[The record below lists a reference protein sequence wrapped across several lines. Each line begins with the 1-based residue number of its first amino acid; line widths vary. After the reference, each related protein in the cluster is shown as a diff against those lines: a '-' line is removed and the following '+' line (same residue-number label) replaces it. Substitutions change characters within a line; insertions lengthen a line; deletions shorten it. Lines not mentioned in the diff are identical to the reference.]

1 MASSSIDSFKA
12 SVQADFARP
21 NLFSV
26 GLKFPGGLKLGDAN
40 AAKQLTAL
48 GEFTVRAAN
57 LPSSQMGVIEVPYR
71 GRVLKIA
78 GDRTYEPWTITIMND
93 TKFSMRSS
101 FEAWF
106 SGIQANN
113 ENYSSI
119 GTLGDASD
127 STGYFADMSVS
138 QLSRDQG
145 NGAGATSAS
154 ASSGDKG
161 PKTLRKY
168 EFINVFPS
176 NISAIDLD
184 FGSNDAIEEFTV
196 ELQVQYWQAASDK
209 SVG

>member
-26 GLKFPGGLKLGDAN
+26 GLQFPGALKLGDGN
-40 AAKQLTAL
+40 AALQLTAL

-78 GDRTYEPWTITIMND
+78 GDRTFEPWTITIMND
-93 TKFSMRSS
+93 TKFSMRSA
-101 FEAWF
+101 FESWF
-106 SGIQANN
+106 SSIQAYN
-113 ENYSSI
+113 ENFSSI
-119 GTLGDASD
+119 GTLGDVSD
-127 STGYFADMSVS
+127 TTGYFADMTVS
-138 QLSRDQG
+138 QLSRDLTTG
-145 NGAGATSAS
+145 GTSAS
-154 ASSGDKG
+154 SAAGDKT
-161 PKTLRKY
+161 PTTLRKY
-168 EFINVFPS
+168 NFINVFPS

-196 ELQVQYWQAASDK
+196 ELQVQYWSPAPPAA
-209 SVG
+209 VN